1 MGLENAPVECYN
13 WSMTV
18 LFRCRVEKPLLE
30 KANAVTQSLGTS
42 TSEMVRVFLT
52 QIAKTGKVPVSLDAA
67 EPLVGKKRRNDILK
81 GLDETETW

>member
-1 MGLENAPVECYN
+1 
-13 WSMTV
+13 MTV

-30 KANAVTQSLGTS
+30 KANAVTHSLGTS